1 MYFSNKKNATR
12 FAPLLLCLVVL
23 LLSSCD
29 LFGGNTTNIPTK
41 PVKAPAKQ
49 QVYVAP
55 ILGASDIT
63 TFDPALAYDASSIT
77 AIQMVFTGLVQL
89 NDKLQVLPQLAQSW
103 DQSPDGLTWTFHLKA
118 HLKFGD
124 GSPLTSA

>member
-1 MYFSNKKNATR
+1 MDFGNKHFIHRLT
-12 FAPLLLCLVVL
+12 PLLLCLVVL

-29 LFGGNTTNIPTK
+29 LFGGNTTNIPAK
-41 PVKAPAKQ
+41 PVKAPAKE

-63 TFDPALAYDASSIT
+63 TFDPALAYDTSSIS

-89 NDKLQVLPQLAQSW
+89 DDKLQVLPQLAQSW
-103 DQSPDGLTWTFHLKA
+103 GQSPDGLTWTFQLKT
-118 HLKFGD
+118 HLKFSD
-124 GSPLTSA
+124 GSPF

>member
-1 MYFSNKKNATR
+1 MA
-12 FAPLLLCLVVL
+12 L
-23 LLSSCD
+23 LLSSCE
-29 LFGGNTTNIPTK
+29 LFGGSNTNIPAK
-41 PVKAPAKQ
+41 PVKAPPSQ

-103 DQSPDGLTWTFHLKA
+103 DQSKVPMA
-118 HLKFGD
+118 
-124 GSPLTSA
+124 